1 MPSHDEPGKLYIV
14 GTGPGSTGTM
24 TMDAIRALKD
34 AEYVIGNNFYLTPL
48 ARLIEGKQVIR
59 SAMGKEVDRASQAV
73 DLARN
78 HVVAMVSG
86 GDPGVYGMAGI
97 VLEILEKSGAGI
109 EVCVV
114 PGVTAANAGASRL
127 GSPLSGDF
135 CVISLSDLLTPR
147 EIIEQRLKAAFSM
160 GIPVVLYN
168 PRSRGRPHNFAMAV
182 RIASDCLPA
191 STPLAIVK
199 NAYRSG
205 EEIIV
210 TTLGEAASVDERV
223 DMHSTVFIGGTES
236 RIWSMGDHVKGIIT
250 QRGYHKKYVY

>member
-1 MPSHDEPGKLYIV
+1 MPSHAEPGKLYIV
-14 GTGPGSTGTM
+14 GTGPGSPGLM
-24 TMDAIRALKD
+24 TNDAVRALGN
-34 AEYVIGNNFYLTPL
+34 AEYVIGNSFYLTPI
-48 ARLIEGKQVIR
+48 AGLIEGKQVIR
-59 SAMGKEVDRASQAV
+59 STMGKEVDRASQAV

-109 EVCVV
+109 DVEVI

-135 CVISLSDLLTPR
+135 CVISLSDLLTPLGV
-147 EIIEQRLKAAFSM
+147 IEQRLEAAFSM

-182 RIASDCLPA
+182 RIAGKHLPA

-210 TTLGEAASVDERV
+210 TTLGEAPSVEERV

-236 RIWSMGDHVKGIIT
+236 RIWSMEDHVKGIIT
-250 QRGYHKKYVY
+250 QRGYHRKYLY

>member
-1 MPSHDEPGKLYIV
+1 M
-14 GTGPGSTGTM
+14 M
-24 TMDAIRALKD
+24 TMDAIRALRD
-34 AEYVIGNNFYLTPL
+34 AEYVIGNNFYLKPI
-48 ARLIEGKQVIR
+48 AQLIEGKQVIR

-97 VLEILEKSGAGI
+97 VLEILEKSGNGI

-147 EIIEQRLKAAFSM
+147 EVIEKRLKAAFSM

-182 RIASDCLPA
+182 RIASEYLPA
-191 STPLAIVK
+191 ATPLAIVK
-199 NAYRSG
+199 NAYRDD
-205 EEIIV
+205 EEEVIV
-210 TTLGEAASVDERV
+210 TTLGDAASIEERV

-250 QRGYHKKYVY
+250 QRGYHNKYVY

>member
-1 MPSHDEPGKLYIV
+1 LPSHAEPGKLYIV
-14 GTGPGSTGTM
+14 GTGPGSIGQM
-24 TMDAIRALKD
+24 TTEAIRALED
-34 AEYVIGNNFYLTPL
+34 AEYVIGNSFYLTPI
-48 ARLIEGKQVIR
+48 AELIEGKQVIR
-59 SAMGKEVDRASQAV
+59 SAMGKEVNRASQAV

-78 HVVAMVSG
+78 HIVAMVSG

-109 EVCVV
+109 EVQVI
-114 PGVTAANAGASRL
+114 PGITAANAGASRI

-135 CVISLSDLLTPR
+135 CVISLSDLLTPLGV
-147 EIIEQRLKAAFSM
+147 IEQRLKAAFSM

-182 RIASDCLPA
+182 RIAGNYLPPT
-191 STPLAIVK
+191 TPLAIVK

-205 EEIIV
+205 EEVIV
-210 TTLGEAASVDERV
+210 TTLGEASSVEERV
-223 DMHSTVFIGGTES
+223 DMHSTVFIGGLES

-250 QRGYHKKYVY
+250 QRGYHRKYLY